1 VEGDNVGSP
10 TAGEK
15 TISIAC
21 PELAADL
28 VRRKVAVMLATGNTA
43 VALTAKAATATIPIL
58 FISGEDPVRLG
69 LVTIQEEFV
78 ANSTSSIRNTNP
90 QRR

>member
-1 VEGDNVGSP
+1 MEGDNVGSP

-43 VALTAKAATATIPIL
+43 VALTKAATATIPIL

>member
-1 VEGDNVGSP
+1 V
-10 TAGEK
+10 
-15 TISIAC
+15 

-69 LVTIQEEFV
+69 LVTIQEESV
-78 ANSTSSIRNTNP
+78 AKSTSSIRNTNP